1 MAFVTIMVVR
11 QFRTLH
17 RLHRSRERRWQMAV
31 VVCAVE
37 CCGVVVVVVLMLVW
51 SVN

>member
-1 MAFVTIMVVR
+1 MAFVTMMVVR

-17 RLHRSRERRWQMAV
+17 WLHRSRERRWQMV
-31 VVCAVE
+31 VE